1 MNTINAGIIAAEE
14 RARVSALLARYPDL
28 SEAELADIRN
38 WFDRVA
44 SSLDVG
50 LLAADP
56 QVAVQYRAW
65 RTEHY
70 DRFEAKDWLKGALFA
85 AGAAAFLGAIIL
97 LMPA

>member
-1 MNTINAGIIAAEE
+1 MNTVNAGVVAAEE
-14 RARVSALLARYPDL
+14 RARVSALLVRYPDL
-28 SEAELADIRN
+28 SPDELADVRN

-44 SSLDVG
+44 SSVDVG

-56 QVAVQYRAW
+56 AVAVQYRAW

-70 DRFEAKDWLKGALFA
+70 DRFEAKDLVKGLAFA
-85 AGAAAFLGAIIL
+85 AGAAAFVGAIIL

>member
-1 MNTINAGIIAAEE
+1 MNTINAGVMAGEE
-14 RARVSALLARYPDL
+14 RAQIAALLIRYPDL
-28 SEAELADIRN
+28 STAELAEIRN

-44 SSLDVG
+44 TSLDVG

-70 DRFEAKDWLKGALFA
+70 DRFEARDYVKGAVFVAVA
-85 AGAAAFLGAIIL
+85 ASVIGSIIL